1 MVSLI
6 AAPEPSS
13 CAAIVCIPSDVNKMM
28 HEKLKD
34 LHEQWTQILTEPTGP
49 ECKTQNG
56 LIHRVFQTEVR
67 DDLQVIGGM

>member
-1 MVSLI
+1 M
-6 AAPEPSS
+6 SS
-13 CAAIVCIPSDVNKMM
+13 
-28 HEKLKD
+28 ELR
-34 LHEQWTQILTEPTGP
+34 TQILTEPTGP